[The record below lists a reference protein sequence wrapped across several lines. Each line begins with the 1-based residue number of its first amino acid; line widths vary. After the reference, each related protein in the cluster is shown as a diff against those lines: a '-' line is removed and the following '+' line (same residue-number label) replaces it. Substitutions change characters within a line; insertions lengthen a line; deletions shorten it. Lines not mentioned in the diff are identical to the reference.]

1 MQLEQLLQFV
11 ISGITNGS
19 IYALI
24 GLGFTLIFNSTNI
37 INFAQGE
44 FVMLGGLLA
53 VSFYSVFELPLILA
67 ILISVA
73 IVTIVGALFERAV
86 IYPLRRAS
94 VIALIIATVG
104 VSMLL
109 KRVAMIVWGREP
121 LALPHFSGDAPIFVK
136 GASILPQNLW
146 ILGLTALA
154 VILLQLFYNR
164 TLVGKAMKA
173 SAINRTAASL
183 VGINT
188 SNMVLYSFA
197 LSAALGG
204 LAGVMIAPIIMTS
217 YASGGMLGLKGFAA
231 AVLGGM
237 GSPLGSVVGGLVLGL
252 LESLSIGFISS
263 GYKDAVAFII
273 LLLVLF
279 FRPGGILGIVEKE
292 KY

>member
-1 MQLEQLLQFV
+1 MQLDQLLQFV
-11 ISGITNGS
+11 ISGITSGS

-24 GLGFTLIFNSTNI
+24 GLGFALIFNSTNI

-44 FVMLGGLLA
+44 FAMLGGLLA
-53 VSFYSVFELPLILA
+53 VSFYSVLGLPLLLA
-67 ILISVA
+67 IAVS
-73 IVTIVGALFERAV
+73 VTIVTAIGVVFERAV
-86 IYPLRRAS
+86 VYPLRRAS

-104 VSMLL
+104 VSIFL
-109 KRVAMIVWGREP
+109 KRVAMLLWGREP

-154 VILLQLFYNR
+154 VIVLQLFYNR

-237 GSPLGSVVGGLVLGL
+237 GNPLGAVAGGLLLGL

-263 GYKDAVAFII
+263 GYKDAIAFVI

-279 FRPGGILGIVEKE
+279 FKPSGILGVAEKE
-292 KY
+292 KF